1 MVWRF
6 DVGVGGDMVVV
17 VVLVLVAEWGET
29 CGVVFEHHQCQYQ
42 IQHIAWRPSSLPLI
56 ECHSPRSCSAVGC
69 VACIMQLAGSLCLS
83 DSRG

>member
-56 ECHSPRSCSAVGC
+56 ECHSP
-69 VACIMQLAGSLCLS
+69 QKLLCCRM
-83 DSRG
+83 RGMHHAIGWQPLPG